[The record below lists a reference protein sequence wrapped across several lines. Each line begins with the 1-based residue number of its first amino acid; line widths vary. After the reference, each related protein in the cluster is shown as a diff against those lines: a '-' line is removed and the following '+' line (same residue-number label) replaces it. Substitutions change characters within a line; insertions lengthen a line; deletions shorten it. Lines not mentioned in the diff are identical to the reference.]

1 MRTATP
7 GEMVEVE
14 VRHSGLAALP
24 GVSTFS
30 DWGFRLINYSSRNVA
45 SRLRAFGTNRGIPKL
60 FIETEDRPDLARDTL
75 TLFNI
80 APEPKQLIRN
90 RLNYSDMGDEDRKN
104 YESQIVNFFLQSLPP
119 ASRSH

>member
-1 MRTATP
+1 LGQT
-7 GEMVEVE
+7 
-14 VRHSGLAALP
+14 
-24 GVSTFS
+24 
-30 DWGFRLINYSSRNVA
+30 
-45 SRLRAFGTNRGIPKL
+45 RGIPKL
-60 FIETEDRPDLARDTL
+60 FIETENRPDLARDTL